1 MVSFSLS
8 IDTYIGRY
16 WSAWREVRTR
26 RARSRTRRRGRGHGK
41 PRGWAG
47 APPARRDA
55 DQRPDHDA
63 AILGADARRG
73 VARRG
78 DAVQGQ
84 GGSPGWDWNIY

>member
-47 APPARRDA
+47 DPPARRDA
-55 DQRPDHDA
+55 DQRQDHEFTMQQFLELTRDA
-63 AILGADARRG
+63 GSRVAGMLWG
-73 VARRG
+73 VTRMG
-78 DAVQGQ
+78 LE
-84 GGSPGWDWNIY
+84 